1 MEIIE
6 KQVEKVKEVPCGYY
20 GAYDCGHGYYGRD
33 RYASKGVAGTGL
45 GLGIAGTALGLL
57 ALGRA
62 GNGLNLFGN
71 GSYNSG
77 MPQNVNINTGSRD
90 FGERWCNGVNAP
102 TAFQTWEKS
111 CEDTLALQKGLYDWA
126 LAQQSQRF
134 SDRQTIDS
142 ELFSLYKSQV
152 DADFGL
158 YKSTRDG
165 FDVLSAKH
173 NQDTFNLYKSQR
185 DANDCIRKELSDLK
199 AQVAINAAIRPYQDK
214 LIQCEIDKAFT
225 AGVNYTDR
233 KTCKAI
239 YGQVTLPN
247 TPTVTGYVGAN
258 ACGCPQV
265 VTATTA

>member
-6 KQVEKVKEVPCGYY
+6 KQVEKVKEVPADGYY
-20 GAYDCGHGYYGRD
+20 GYGYSRRD
-33 RYASKGVAGTGL
+33 INGKANAGLT
-45 GLGIAGTALGLL
+45 LGIIGTALG
-57 ALGRA
+57 AWS
-62 GNGLNLFGN
+62 LFGN
-71 GSYNSG
+71 RRSGILGGAGLGSG
-77 MPQNVNINTGSRD
+77 LGGANININGLETGL
-90 FGERWCNGVNAP
+90 GATGVAAP
-102 TAFQTWEKS
+102 SAFQAWEKG

-126 LAQQSQRF
+126 LVQQSQRF
-134 SDRQTIDS
+134 ADRQTLNS
-142 ELFSLYKSQV
+142 ELFSVWKSQV

-158 YKSTRDG
+158 YKSTRDS
-165 FDVLSAKH
+165 FDVMSAKQ
-173 NQDTFNLYKSQR
+173 NQDAFNLYKSQR
-185 DANDCIRKELSDLK
+185 DSDDEIRKELSDLK

-225 AGVNYTDR
+225 AGINYTDR

-265 VTATTA
+265 VTAATTA